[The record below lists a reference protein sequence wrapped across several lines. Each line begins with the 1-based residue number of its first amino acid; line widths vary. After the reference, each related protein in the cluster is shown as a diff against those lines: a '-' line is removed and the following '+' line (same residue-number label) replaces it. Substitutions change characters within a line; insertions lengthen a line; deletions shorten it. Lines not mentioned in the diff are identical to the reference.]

1 MRKTYTYL
9 YRLKYEDKCCY
20 NIQENFGS
28 IEAATPKA
36 AISKV
41 KKNFELALTQAH
53 VIEVSIG
60 RITASRFW
68 DGDFI

>member
-1 MRKTYTYL
+1 MSKLYTYL
-9 YRLKYEDKCCY
+9 YKLKYEDKCSY
-20 NIQENFGS
+20 KVQENFGS

-41 KKNFELALTQAH
+41 KKSFELALTQVH
-53 VIEVSIG
+53 VIEVAIG
-60 RITASRFW
+60 QISSVKFW